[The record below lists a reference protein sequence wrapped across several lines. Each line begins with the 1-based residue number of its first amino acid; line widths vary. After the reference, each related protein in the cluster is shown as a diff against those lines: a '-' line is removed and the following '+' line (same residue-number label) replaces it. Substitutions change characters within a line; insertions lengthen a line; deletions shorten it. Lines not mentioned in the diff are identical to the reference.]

1 MEASATAGIHSCDL
15 FLQLIPPPGPHVG
28 DQVPFDFK
36 FGLGESLEASWN
48 WQECGA
54 DTPG

>member
-15 FLQLIPPPGPHVG
+15 FLPLIPPPGPHVG